1 MIYLNNAAT
10 SYPKPDT
17 VVEKVYKSLKSIPL
31 SDGRSSIDSQVLDIA
46 DKARNLVASF
56 LGAAD
61 SRRFFLLSSATD
73 AANRIVHGLNLAG
86 KKVAVTSLEHNCILR
101 PLFSSMNSEDIHVV
115 FPEGDSLITTKEIS
129 DCKDCHCLFLN
140 HCSNVTGSVQN
151 SSELIDTAH
160 KLGMKVIVDL
170 SQAAGI
176 SELNLEELNPDMAFC
191 AGHKGLL
198 GVPGVGILYVRDYG
212 ALHPS
217 VFGGTGGT
225 KGNLLDMR
233 NSEVFEVGTSNQISL
248 LSMISG
254 IEFIMAHGMKTV
266 ADAVSAKVEKIK
278 YSLAEMNHLKL
289 LSPLGQRTGNAVSFN
304 IDGLLPSDV
313 ASILLDSFGII
324 VRSGLMC
331 SPFAFGRGFPA
342 GAVRVSP
349 AFLTPDSDID
359 AFISAMR
366 EIDRGL

>member
-1 MIYLNNAAT
+1 MR
-10 SYPKPDT
+10 
-17 VVEKVYKSLKSIPL
+17 EHYKSNCYVSN
-31 SDGRSSIDSQVLDIA
+31 DGLHVERDYFDP
-46 DKARNLVASF
+46 K
-56 LGAAD
+56 
-61 SRRFFLLSSATD
+61 LLRKRVQELTTHLD
-73 AANRIVHGLNLAG
+73 AAEDRFYVLVSGKGKFYIDEMVLACYRGTMKDG
-86 KKVAVTSLEHNCILR
+86 KKYLVH
-101 PLFSSMNSEDIHVV
+101 H
-115 FPEGDSLITTKEIS
+115 
-129 DCKDCHCLFLN
+129 
-140 HCSNVTGSVQN
+140 
-151 SSELIDTAH
+151 ID
-160 KLGMKVIVDL
+160 G
-170 SQAAGI
+170 
-176 SELNLEELNPDMAFC
+176 
-191 AGHKGLL
+191 
-198 GVPGVGILYVRDYG
+198 
-212 ALHPS
+212 
-217 VFGGTGGT
+217 
-225 KGNLLDMR
+225 DMR